1 MTEADEL
8 SFHSWKAPGHDL
20 EIMTVETVLTQIRDF
35 AVDGYLRLAR
45 GGIEVGGVL
54 FGSHEGQQIKIK
66 AWRPIA
72 CEHANGPSFQLSPKD
87 ESGFNR
93 LLEEVNKETELMGLE
108 PVGWFV
114 SHTRSDIS
122 IRIEDGIFWEKYFPE
137 NWQIALV
144 VKPSRFQPVQ
154 AGYFF
159 RNGSQTPIDPCL
171 QEFVLPAAPV
181 EKRPLREKREW
192 TPAPPDVKHEIV
204 QEPVESEM
212 AVQAPSRTY
221 REMAPTYEVPFV
233 REELRPRLNYRRLLA
248 TLLSIVAGS
257 LLGVVARLGFLY
269 YSDTHQ
275 PNLGLS
281 VSEENQELRVRWD
294 KERIRGWKAST
305 AEIRFREANGETVQ
319 TITSDALMLGAC
331 SYVRKS
337 GDVQVQLKVF
347 RDGKSPVV
355 ELARFLGPMPAAV
368 IDTKPPAEG
377 RRPGRRRRVIRNPQE
392 PQAEDVPPL

>member
-8 SFHSWKAPGHDL
+8 SFHNWKAPEHDL

-54 FGSHEGQQIKIK
+54 FGSHEDQQIKIK

-72 CEHANGPSFQLSPKD
+72 CEHAYGPSFQLSPKD
-87 ESGFNR
+87 ESGLR
-93 LLEEVNKETELMGLE
+93 LLLEEVKEETELQGLE

-122 IRIEDGIFWEKYFPE
+122 IRVEECTFWEKYFPKS
-137 NWQIALV
+137 WQISLV
-144 VKPSRFQPVQ
+144 VKPSRFQPVR

-159 RNGSQTPIDPCL
+159 RTESQTVLDSCL
-171 QEFVLPAAPV
+171 QEFVLPAATV

-192 TPAPPDVKHEIV
+192 TPAPSDVKHEIV
-204 QEPVESEM
+204 EEPVESEIV
-212 AVQAPSRTY
+212 VQAPPRTY
-221 REMAPTYEVPFV
+221 RELAPTYEVPFV
-233 REELRPRLNYRRLLA
+233 REQLRPRRNYRRLLVA
-248 TLLSIVAGS
+248 LLSVIAGTLLGIVG
-257 LLGVVARLGFLY
+257 RMGFLY

-275 PNLGLS
+275 PSLGLT

-294 KERIRGWKAST
+294 KERIREWKAST
-305 AEIRFREANGETVQ
+305 AEIRFREATGETVR
-319 TITSDALMLGAC
+319 TISADALMLGAC

-347 RDGKSPVV
+347 RDGKKPVV
-355 ELARFLGPMPAAV
+355 ELARFLGPLPAGLKE
-368 IDTKPPAEG
+368 IRPPADG
-377 RRPGRRRRVIRNPQE
+377 RRPARRRKVNRNAQGV
-392 PQAEDVPPL
+392 QVEDVPPL